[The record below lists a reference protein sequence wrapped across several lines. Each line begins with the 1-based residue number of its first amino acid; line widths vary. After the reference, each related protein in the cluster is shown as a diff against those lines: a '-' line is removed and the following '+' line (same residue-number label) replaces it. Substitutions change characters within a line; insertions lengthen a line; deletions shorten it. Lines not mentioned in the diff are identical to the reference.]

1 MIFVTVGTHEQQ
13 FDRLVKYIDELKKN
27 EIIRDD
33 VIIQTGYSTIK
44 PEYCIWSRFFPY
56 SDMTQYIQKAQI
68 IVTHGGPSS
77 FIPVLQAG
85 KIAVI
90 VPRHKRFKEHVND
103 HQLDFCR
110 IIAQRQRNLIVIEDI
125 ESLKETLSCYKSII
139 DSMKIQD
146 LNGNIQFNVMF
157 REIVSELF
165 CEKEKIH
172 V

>member
-13 FDRLVKYIDELKKN
+13 FDRLVKYVDELKKN
-27 EIIRDD
+27 GTIQED
-33 VIIQTGYSTIK
+33 VIIQTGYSSVK
-44 PEYCIWSRFFPY
+44 PEHCIWSKFFPY
-56 SDMTQYIQKAQI
+56 SNMTQYIQEARI

-77 FIPVLQAG
+77 FIPVLQVG
-85 KIAVI
+85 KIPVI
-90 VPRHKRFKEHVND
+90 VPRQKKFKEHVND

-139 DSMKIQD
+139 DSIKIQT